1 MNTHPHRPLLLRA
14 GMLLLACVPGLRAQ
28 SSLNLDSN
36 MLLWKKNFAY
46 RTEVKADISLT
57 NTKIEVNMTDRS
69 AAGHQP
75 RSFHYQGAM
84 VYNTELEKQA
94 NYNGSARRY
103 YQLCDIMKSETNPL
117 ELKVEA
123 GFWEVWAQRLWYD
136 LPAEWQPHVEVKER
150 NAEVFGGSY
159 IIVRQKTGSPDLL
172 GGGALELA
180 FQSMGAL
187 SKQWFLLEWTRPN
200 SMRNAAVKV
209 SPAELRDKRVV
220 ATGAHASTMV
230 NDVIKRE
237 SKLLY
242 EAMLGFQGER
252 KEGDQWVVEGETL
265 DAMVHP
271 TVKGSFRG
279 SAIVRAEVVRNQSPV
294 RTVEEINGFRLRF
307 IPRGI
312 VDGRSLVTDLRFE
325 VETVDGG
332 THSTKLTPEDGR
344 FSGEIWLDAENQSV
358 RYGELRV
365 DGSKYNGCLPRIGD
379 LNAKIR
385 LDADFHFNLSYTQSI
400 SPTEP

>member
-1 MNTHPHRPLLLRA
+1 MNTRLLTALLLRT
-14 GMLLLACVPGLRAQ
+14 GMLLLACAPGLHAQ
-28 SSLNLDSN
+28 SSLDLNSD

-57 NTKIEVNMTDRS
+57 NTKIEINMTDRS
-69 AAGHQP
+69 AAGYQP

-84 VYNTELEKQA
+84 VYNTELER
-94 NYNGSARRY
+94 NLTRNGSARRY
-103 YQLCDIMKSETNPL
+103 YQQCDIMKSESNPL

-123 GFWEVWAQRLWYD
+123 GFWEVWAQRLWSD

-159 IIVRQKTGSPDLL
+159 IIVRQKPGSPDLL

-180 FQSMGAL
+180 FQSMGSL
-187 SKQWFLLEWTRPN
+187 SKQWFLLEWTRPK
-200 SMRNAAVKV
+200 SIQNAAVKV

-220 ATGAHASTMV
+220 PTGAQASTMV

-252 KEGDQWVVEGETL
+252 REGDQWIVEGETL

-279 SAIVRAEVVRNQSPV
+279 SVIVRAEVVRNESPV
-294 RTVEEINGFRLRF
+294 RTVEEINGFKLKF

-312 VDGRSLVTDLRFE
+312 VDGRSLVTDLRFV

-332 THSTKLTPEDGR
+332 THSTKLTPEDRR

-365 DGSKYNGCLPRIGD
+365 DGAKYDGFLPRIGD
-379 LNAKIR
+379 LNAKIK

-400 SPTEP
+400 SPTDP